1 MPDLKNFISEL
12 DAAIEAHLNWTRR
25 VMRCVVL
32 CTSPGEDVLA
42 PLSHTL
48 CQFGCWFVSRQAD
61 FEKLSIQNTQR
72 LLAVHQSMHDAIRYI
87 CQDALAGR
95 PGQSAN
101 MDTFEQTQA
110 EMIKLLAEF
119 RTKFLT
125 TAGIHKIDV
134 ARGIQWVEVP
144 EANLRVLC
152 GCPADAVKHLIKRG
166 LILPKEVKGVN
177 CETGPNA
184 ILLSDVLLQNG
195 EFANLAEFPVLQML
209 YRQGLILPGHPNNT
223 GHKPMLI
230 GSVDQVESQMRYI
243 YRGNYGLVSREE
255 IIQAGVPEEQAT
267 EMMRLKLKFA
277 FGRIR
282 PTSDFIDTRVV
293 GDGPVEIAEGVSLRR
308 LRSNVFEF
316 SYNGETVTVDLNLRP
331 GDTYECAYPLGFR
344 RFEPEYFAVIHSG
357 EGDGWDVNRPSMSSI
372 ITYQGS
378 IYLIDAGPQL
388 VNTMAAL
395 GIGIEQVDGI
405 FHTHAH
411 DDHFAGLTAL
421 MRAGRRIR
429 YFATPL
435 VRASVEK
442 KLSALLGMEEER
454 FTDFFDVHDLVFDT
468 WNDIEGLEVMPIL
481 SPHPVETNI
490 FVFRTLWGDGYRTY
504 AHFAD
509 IVSLKILKGM
519 VTDQHDVPGLDQPA
533 FERTRAA
540 YLLPFDLKKIDVG
553 GGMIHGDAKDF
564 REDAS
569 TRILLAHRATEL
581 TPEEKEIGS
590 SAAFGTVDVLIEGQ
604 SEGLRRHAFAYLQ
617 ANLPGVSFHDLRM
630 LVNHPITEINPGAIF
645 LKEGETPQDM
655 LLLLSGRVEK
665 IRTRDNLF
673 GSLSAGSLIGD
684 DAVLDNLPSQH
695 TYRASSFVRVLR
707 LPVGLYAEVIRRN
720 GLLDRVRR
728 IAGMRTFLNTTSL
741 FSEGL
746 PVAVFGRIIDGATE
760 RCFQPGEVIDGKD
773 IQVINIIRTGLVER
787 AVGSKVLDVLKQ
799 RDFFGEEGAVLKVP
813 SLFRLRVLEETTV
826 VQIPG
831 NLLEDVP
838 ILRWKIFECHQ
849 QRAAHVVHGDSGA
862 ETLVWRDSFSIHVA
876 KMDGHHKRLIDIAN
890 TIMEHLHNGSE
901 REAISNAFD
910 ALVDYTRYH
919 FAAEEKLM
927 VLYSYSG
934 ADGHSKRHS
943 ELIRQV
949 IEYKERV
956 LGGDLSA
963 KAGFPNFMEHWLV
976 RHVLD
981 EDRKYGA
988 FLNDK
993 GVY

>member
-1 MPDLKNFISEL
+1 M
-12 DAAIEAHLNWTRR
+12 
-25 VMRCVVL
+25 
-32 CTSPGEDVLA
+32 
-42 PLSHTL
+42 
-48 CQFGCWFVSRQAD
+48 
-61 FEKLSIQNTQR
+61 
-72 LLAVHQSMHDAIRYI
+72 
-87 CQDALAGR
+87 
-95 PGQSAN
+95 
-101 MDTFEQTQA
+101 
-110 EMIKLLAEF
+110 
-119 RTKFLT
+119 
-125 TAGIHKIDV
+125 GIHKIDV
-134 ARGIQWVEVP
+134 TRGVQWVEVP

-166 LILPKEVKGVN
+166 LILPQEVKGVT
-177 CETGPNA
+177 CETGPNV

-223 GHKPMLI
+223 GHKPVLI
-230 GSVDQVESQMRYI
+230 GSADQVESQMRYI

-255 IIQAGVPEEQAT
+255 IIQVGVSEEQAT

-293 GDGPVEIAEGVSLRR
+293 GDGTVEIADGVNLRR
-308 LRSNVFEF
+308 LRPNVFEF

-331 GDTYECAYPLGFR
+331 GETYECAYPLGFR
-344 RFEPEYFAVIHSG
+344 KFEPEYFAVIHSG
-357 EGDGWDVNRPSMSSI
+357 EGDGWDVNRPCMSSI

-378 IYLIDAGPQL
+378 LYLIDAGPHL

-395 GIGIEQVDGI
+395 GIGIDQVDGI

-442 KLSALLGMEEER
+442 KLAALLGMEEQ
-454 FTDFFDVHDLVFDT
+454 FNNFFDVRDLVFDT
-468 WNDIEGLEVMPIL
+468 WNDVEGLEVMPIF

-490 FVFRTLWGDGYRTY
+490 YVFRTLWGDGYRTY

-509 IVSLKILKGM
+509 IVSLNILKGM
-519 VTDQHDVPGLDQPA
+519 VTDQHDAPGLDQQA
-533 FERTRAA
+533 FERTRDA
-540 YLLPFDLKKIDVG
+540 YLAPYDLKKIDVG

-569 TRILLAHRATEL
+569 TRILLAHRASEL

-590 SAAFGTVDVLIEGQ
+590 SAAFGTVDVLVEGQ
-604 SEGLRRHAFAYLQ
+604 SEGLRRHAFAYMQ
-617 ANLPGVSFHDLRM
+617 ANLPGVSLHDLRM

-645 LKEGETPQDM
+645 LKEGETPREM

-684 DAVLDNLPSQH
+684 DAMLDNRPLQY

-707 LPVGLYAEVIRRN
+707 LPTRLYAEVIRRN
-720 GLLDRVRR
+720 GLLDRLRR
-728 IAGMRTFLNTTSL
+728 IADVRTFLNTTNL
-741 FSEGL
+741 FSESL
-746 PVAVFGRIIDGATE
+746 PVAVFGRIIDGAAE
-760 RCFQPGEVIDGKD
+760 RRFQPGEVIEGKD
-773 IQVINIIRTGLVER
+773 IQAINIIRSGIVER
-787 AVGSKVLDVLKQ
+787 AVGSKVLDVLKE
-799 RDFFGEEGAVLKVP
+799 RDFFGEEGAVLNVP
-813 SLFRLRVLEETTV
+813 SLFKLRTLKETV
-826 VQIPG
+826 IVQIPG
-831 NLLEDVP
+831 NLVEEVP
-838 ILRWKIFECHQ
+838 ILRWKIFESFQ
-849 QRAAHVVHGDSGA
+849 QRTARLVRGSDQA
-862 ETLVWRDSFSIHVA
+862 EAFIWRDAFSIHIA
-876 KMDGHHKRLIDIAN
+876 QMDADHKRLIEIAN
-890 TIMEHLHNGSE
+890 AIVEHLHNGSE
-901 REAISNAFD
+901 HESLSNTFD
-910 ALVDYTRYH
+910 ALVAYTHYH
-919 FAAEEKLM
+919 FTAEEKLM
-927 VLYSYSG
+927 ALYSYPD
-934 ADGHSKRHS
+934 ADGHTKRHG

-949 IEYKERV
+949 VEYKERA
-956 LGGDLSA
+956 LGGNVPD
-963 KAGFPNFMEHWLV
+963 KASFLHFFESWLV